1 MALTRIAY
9 VSNHSGLAAGVL
21 EDISE
26 VSSFNNK
33 RDDITGMLVV
43 CDEDFFQI
51 LEGERTVVSECIRRI
66 MNDVRHQKINIV
78 FAGDAQT
85 RLFPSWGMHNVE
97 RDVMLRHMTSG
108 EFNPALISKGDV
120 ISLCLTLSITNL

>member
-1 MALTRIAY
+1 MTLTRIAY

-26 VSSFNNK
+26 ISSSNNK
-33 RDDITGMLVV
+33 RDDITGVLVV
-43 CDEDFFQI
+43 CEEDFFQI
-51 LEGERTVVSECIRRI
+51 LEGKRTVVSECIRRI
-66 MNDVRHQKINIV
+66 MNDVRHQKINII

-85 RLFPSWGMHNVE
+85 RLFPVWGTHNVE

-108 EFNPALISKGDV
+108 EFDPALISEGEV
-120 ISLCLTLSITNL
+120 VSLCLEMALTN

>member
-1 MALTRIAY
+1 MTLTQIAY

-26 VSSFNNK
+26 ISSSNNK
-33 RDDITGMLVV
+33 RDDITGILVV

-66 MNDVRHQKINIV
+66 MNDVRHQKINII

-97 RDVMLRHMTSG
+97 RDDMLRHMTSG
-108 EFNPALISKGDV
+108 EFDPALISEGEV
-120 ISLCLTLSITNL
+120 VSLCLELALTN